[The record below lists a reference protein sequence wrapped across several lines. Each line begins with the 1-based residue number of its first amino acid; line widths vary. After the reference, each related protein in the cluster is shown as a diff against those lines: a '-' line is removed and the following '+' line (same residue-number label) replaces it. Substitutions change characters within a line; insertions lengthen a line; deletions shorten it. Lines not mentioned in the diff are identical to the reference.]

1 MRFDYKGETDLE
13 RKKADLDILFEYL
26 TYLSDRDPALITI
39 LTILKTQQELIDAS
53 K

>member
-1 MRFDYKGETDLE
+1 MRYNHKGQDDLE
-13 RKKADLDILFEYL
+13 RKKADLDVLFEFL
-26 TYLSDRDPALITI
+26 TEMSEKDPILKTI